1 MIILT
6 RLNGDRFVLDAELIR
21 TVGEGHDTTIVL
33 QGGETFIVK
42 EKLDDV
48 VARAIEYGRMVR
60 TFQISSVESGRASGR

>member
-6 RLNGDRFVLDAELIR
+6 RLNGDRFVLNAELIR
-21 TVGEGHDTTIVL
+21 TVEERPDTTIVL

-60 TFQISSVESGRASGR
+60 TFQI